1 MLNRK
6 ELFGTFFTVLITSRW
21 KLKCWFI
28 LRVGKLSSVICFIFI
43 LKMWNTWLLSN
54 PITNKVVCLKC
65 QICDHTNTVVFVKTG
80 LSWVQ
85 QPTLQC
91 NVYWCSEQC
100 YHNKNRLKVKFLFTF
115 CLVIPLLYCWLSKRG
130 AIKLYLC
137 LTWNSNWSSKD
148 YSTFAFFQSWFTFF
162 QSIYTADKKLLSSR
176 LTCVPVPILSY
187 NYNKKQTCT
196 W

>member
-1 MLNRK
+1 
-6 ELFGTFFTVLITSRW
+6 
-21 KLKCWFI
+21 
-28 LRVGKLSSVICFIFI
+28 
-43 LKMWNTWLLSN
+43 MWNTWLLSK

-100 YHNKNRLKVKFLFTF
+100 YHNKNRLKVKFLFTLY
-115 CLVIPLLYCWLSKRG
+115 LVIPLLYCWMTKRG
-130 AIKLYLC
+130 AIKILFMFSIEFKLVF
-137 LTWNSNWSSKD
+137 SG
-148 YSTFAFFQSWFTFF
+148 YSIFAFFQAWFTFF
-162 QSIYTADKKLLSSR
+162 QSIYTADKKLLSSS
-176 LTCVPVPILSY
+176 LTSVPVPILGY

>member
-1 MLNRK
+1 M
-6 ELFGTFFTVLITSRW
+6 LITSRW
-21 KLKCWFI
+21 KLKCWII

-65 QICDHTNTVVFVKTG
+65 QICDHTNTVLFVKTG

-100 YHNKNRLKVKFLFTF
+100 YHNKNRLKVKFLFTL
-115 CLVIPLLYCWLSKRG
+115 CLVIPLLCCWMTKCG
-130 AIKLYLC
+130 AIKIVLMFNIELKLVFSGLQYICFLSC
-137 LTWNSNWSSKD
+137 LI
-148 YSTFAFFQSWFTFF
+148 YFI
-162 QSIYTADKKLLSSR
+162 QSIYTADKKLLSSS
-176 LTCVPVPILSY
+176 LTSVPVPILGY
-187 NYNKKQTCT
+187 NYNEKQTCT